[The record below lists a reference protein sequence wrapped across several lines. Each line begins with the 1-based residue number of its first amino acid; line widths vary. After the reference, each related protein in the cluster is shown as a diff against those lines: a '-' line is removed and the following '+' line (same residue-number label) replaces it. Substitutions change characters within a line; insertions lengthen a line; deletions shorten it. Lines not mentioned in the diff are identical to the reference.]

1 MDVVVPM
8 HVVIVNIFLA
18 FNEGLKVEELVV
30 GANVNLII
38 AMCSRSRNT
47 TLTCMPGSA
56 DVFLLASI
64 HLTEEGV
71 KRLISSLNGLV
82 TCHLVIRLNIIFQ
95 EVDLSANTDK
105 LDSSPANVE

>member
-1 MDVVVPM
+1 MNSVVPM
-8 HVVIVNIFLA
+8 GIVIVIIFLA
-18 FNEGLKVEELVV
+18 FNEALKVEELVV
-30 GANVNLII
+30 SANVNFII

-47 TLTCMPGSA
+47 TVTCMPGPA

-82 TCHLVIRLNIIFQ
+82 PCHLVI
-95 EVDLSANTDK
+95 V
-105 LDSSPANVE
+105 